1 MSIKDEELRGRVPR
15 TATKEIKVIT
25 GSYWN
30 IKVID
35 IRWHENDRHTSKGI
49 RMNMDEL
56 EHIYNILG
64 RILDGERK
72 RSEKNNTEE

>member
-1 MSIKDEELRGRVPR
+1 MSLNNEEVKGRVPR
-15 TATKEIKVIT
+15 TATKEIKVVT
-25 GSYWN
+25 GEYWN

-64 RILDGERK
+64 RVLDGERE
-72 RSEKNNTEE
+72 RSRENNTKE